1 MCLRLIMKV
10 ILQADVKGLGKK
22 GEAVEVAEGY
32 GRNYLIPRKL
42 AFEASS
48 AALKQAELNKE
59 AARRKELKEEEKAKE
74 LAREIKGKVVTLVA
88 KGGDKGKL
96 YGAVTAKDVTDAINK
111 ALNLNLD
118 KRKVELNEPIKSTGT
133 FDVSVKLHPGV
144 STDLTVSVVLDKE

>member
-1 MCLRLIMKV
+1 MKV

-96 YGAVTAKDVTDAINK
+96 FIKIWLQFPTSEKNK
-111 ALNLNLD
+111 Y
-118 KRKVELNEPIKSTGT
+118 
-133 FDVSVKLHPGV
+133 F
-144 STDLTVSVVLDKE
+144 

>member
-1 MCLRLIMKV
+1 MKV

-59 AARRKELKEEEKAKE
+59 AARRKELKGRKARSR
-74 LAREIKGKVVTLVA
+74 REIKGKVVTLVA

-118 KRKVELNEPIKSTGT
+118 KRKSRAERAYKVYGT
-133 FDVSVKLHPGV
+133 FRRQRKATSWSFHR
-144 STDLTVSVVLDKE
+144 S